1 MPGNNY
7 ARVKYYAFKMKMKD
21 KDLMKLN
28 NNTTGV
34 KKEGEFL
41 KTKIVSFKEL
51 EKNNNASVLLGTK
64 FVKELKLI
72 NL

>member
-41 KTKIVSFKEL
+41 K
-51 EKNNNASVLLGTK
+51 
-64 FVKELKLI
+64 LK
-72 NL
+72 

>member
-1 MPGNNY
+1 
-7 ARVKYYAFKMKMKD
+7 MKMKD

-64 FVKELKLI
+64 FVKELKPI